1 MFIDT
6 HCHLTMLGSDVVK
19 EASDAGVDQII
30 TIATNLKDSINS
42 IQVAKEYENVF
53 ATVGIHPCD
62 VTPKW
67 RDDFKQIEN
76 LLKNIEQNK
85 IVGLGET
92 GLDFYHKPFDKQLQ
106 IDLFQAH
113 IESALRY
120 DLPLVVHMR
129 ESADDV
135 LKILEA
141 YQGKLRGNKLRGV
154 AHCFLQNK
162 QIADRLIEMGF
173 YLGIGG
179 PITYPKNNEL
189 RELFKIIPLD
199 DILLE
204 TDAPFL
210 PPQPYRGKK
219 NHPKYIPLIAQELA
233 NLRGIELSVISDKTT
248 ANAKR
253 LFRI

>member
-6 HCHLTMLGSDVVK
+6 HCHLTMLGSEAVK
-19 EASDAGVDQII
+19 EASDAGVSPIV
-30 TIATNLKDSINS
+30 TISTNLQDSIDS
-42 IQVAKEYENVF
+42 IKIAREHENVF

-62 VTPKW
+62 VTEKW
-67 RDDFKQIEN
+67 RDDFKQIEK
-76 LLKNIEQNK
+76 LLENIEQNK

-92 GLDFYHKPFDKQLQ
+92 GLDFYHKPFDKQRQ
-106 IDLFQAH
+106 IDLFKAH
-113 IESALRY
+113 IECALRY

-129 ESADDV
+129 DSADEV
-135 LKILEA
+135 LKILEF
-141 YQGKLRGNKLRGV
+141 YKGNQLRGV

-162 QIADRLIEMGF
+162 QIADQLIEWGF

-179 PITYPKNNEL
+179 PLTYPKNNDL
-189 RELFKIIPLD
+189 RELFKTIPLD
-199 DILLE
+199 NVLLE

-219 NHPKYIPLIAQELA
+219 NHPRYIPIIAQELA
-233 NLRGIELSVISDKTT
+233 KIREIELSTVSDTTT
-248 ANAKR
+248 ANARR